1 MKYEISAEDRKIL
14 RETAKKQMDFACQER
29 NKILKEKWY
38 LHNALRGETPMVV
51 LESWGFNDEVIT
63 PRLKCTGEFARKTE
77 FELYQNFVNQE
88 LFDDDRVTPD
98 RFEMG
103 YHTEFK
109 LYDLDMHK
117 EFATGREEEDTS
129 GVSMRFL
136 PVIEDLEDDF
146 HKIKP
151 SIFSVDIEGT
161 EQEFQLLTDT
171 FGDIL
176 PVKMKMD
183 CLYSVPTQLI
193 IHLMGLE
200 NMMLNLAQYPDLFK
214 KLMDQ
219 AADDTLAYY
228 DMLEENHLIL
238 PTTEYESVGQGTFAF
253 NHELPDTPTVD
264 GRYLTRRDVWGYM
277 DSQETLSISPKMFE
291 EIIFPCY
298 EKIGSQFGLL
308 SYGCC
313 EPVDRVWDN
322 CISKFK
328 NLRKVS
334 ISPWCNEEF
343 MGERLRGSS
352 IIYHRKPAATFL
364 GVSGRDLDEEAFRK
378 YIRRSLTAAR
388 GCKME
393 ITQRD
398 IYTIDNNVQKARRYI
413 QIIREEI
420 ENNWK

>member
-193 IHLMGLE
+193 IHLMGME

-413 QIIREEI
+413 QIIRDEI
-420 ENNWK
+420 